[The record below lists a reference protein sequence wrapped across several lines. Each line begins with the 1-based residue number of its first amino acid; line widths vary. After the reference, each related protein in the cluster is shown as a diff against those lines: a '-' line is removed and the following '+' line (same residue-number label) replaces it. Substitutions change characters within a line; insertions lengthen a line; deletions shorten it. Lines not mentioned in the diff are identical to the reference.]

1 MFRSLLTLLL
11 LASLNTAPPAAIP
24 APPSFQA
31 SGLLTVESVPRKTS
45 DTVAQVLEAK
55 AALLMDLDS
64 GTLLYEKEA
73 RKSMSVASLTKIM
86 TALVILE
93 NHDLDEVVM
102 VEEDYNQTEELG
114 VRIWLNQY
122 EKITVGNLLIGLLV
136 RSAGDAAMALAA
148 YHSGSVDAFVNE
160 MNARAQMLHLDHTH
174 FTNPIGLDDP
184 DHYSSAFDLA
194 ILTKHALRYP
204 DFRRIVR
211 LPRAAI
217 TSTDGE
223 ITHEFE
229 STNYLLESYLDI
241 RGVKTGTTDEAG
253 QSLINLARHRN
264 GKEVI
269 VVLLN
274 SPERFQESKR
284 LIDWVFRN
292 FSW

>member
-1 MFRSLLTLLL
+1 M
-11 LASLNTAPPAAIP
+11 PI
-24 APPSFQA
+24 
-31 SGLLTVESVPRKTS
+31 
-45 DTVAQVLEAK
+45 
-55 AALLMDLDS
+55 
-64 GTLLYEKEA
+64 
-73 RKSMSVASLTKIM
+73 ASLTKIM

-102 VEEDYNQTEELG
+102 IEEDYNQMEELG
-114 VRIWLNQY
+114 VRIWLHQY
-122 EKITVGNLLIGLLV
+122 EKITVENLLIGLLV
-136 RSAGDAAMALAA
+136 RSAGDAALALAA

-160 MNARAQMLHLDHTH
+160 MNARAQTLHLDQTH
-174 FTNPIGLDDP
+174 FTNPIGLDHP

-211 LPRAAI
+211 MPRAAI

-253 QSLINLARHRN
+253 QSLINLAHHWN

-269 VVLLN
+269 VVLLD

-284 LIDWVFRN
+284 LIDWAFRN